1 MATDKKTGKQQNRT
15 DKTLGKRTVTKK
27 PLNSYH
33 TPTTPYNQG
42 SNTLKA
48 TVCEY
53 APLTALFWDLGFIQH
68 DFGLHCPI
76 CEPRTSIKE
85 IVGVPLQFLC

>member
-15 DKTLGKRTVTKK
+15 DKMLGKRTITKK

-33 TPTTPYNQG
+33 NHHTPCNQG

-48 TVCEY
+48 TAWEHT
-53 APLTALFWDLGFIQH
+53 PLSALFWDLEFIQH

-76 CEPRTSIKE
+76 CEPRTSVKE
-85 IVGVPLQFLC
+85 IVGVALQFP